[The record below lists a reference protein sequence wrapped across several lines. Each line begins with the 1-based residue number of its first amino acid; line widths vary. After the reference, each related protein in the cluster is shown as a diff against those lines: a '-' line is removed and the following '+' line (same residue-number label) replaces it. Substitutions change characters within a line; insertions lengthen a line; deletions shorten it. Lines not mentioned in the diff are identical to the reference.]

1 MNLSKHFTLEELTAS
16 ETAARLDIDN
26 IPSQAEVQN
35 LRDLCEFI
43 LEPLREGSGKL
54 IVINSAYRCL
64 ALNRVLKS
72 KDTSDHVKGL
82 AADIKIP
89 GMTPLNVCGLVV
101 MLNLPFKQCILEGGN
116 TGWTHVSLPPRGTP
130 PKREK
135 LTAVFKIGSVTY
147 LPGFV
152 P

>member
-89 GMTPLNVCGLVV
+89 GMTPLNVCGLIV
-101 MLNLPFKQCILEGGN
+101 MLHLPAKQILHEFGG
-116 TGWTHVSLPPRGTP
+116 WCHVSLPPRGTL
-130 PKREK
+130 PKREQ
-135 LTAVFKIGSVTY
+135 LTIDRLGTRPGL
-147 LPGFV
+147 LPAR
-152 P
+152 